1 MYMNLIVYLLSE
13 KGNNVQKKLKF
24 EMYER
29 LNGHNEFYEYLNSLT
44 VKEQAKLLSLIK
56 QVELNGISVAVQQH
70 WIVVIDSDIFEL
82 RARFSNKQMRG
93 LYFHVDDG
101 KYVITHGFSKT
112 TKKMPLRENKHA
124 HDIRNEYYERKNYE

>member
-1 MYMNLIVYLLSE
+1 M
-13 KGNNVQKKLKF
+13 QKKLKF

-70 WIVVIDSDIFEL
+70 WIGVIDSDIFEL
-82 RARFSNKQMRG
+82 RARFSNKRMRG
-93 LYFHVDDG
+93 LYFHVDDE
-101 KYVITHGFSKT
+101 
-112 TKKMPLRENKHA
+112 LRMVLQKQLKRRLFEKLSMLM
-124 HDIRNEYYERKNYE
+124 I

>member
-1 MYMNLIVYLLSE
+1 MYMNLIVYLLSY

-29 LNGHNEFYEYLNSLT
+29 LNGHNGFYEYLNSLT

-70 WIVVIDSDIFEL
+70 SIGVIDSDI
-82 RARFSNKQMRG
+82 
-93 LYFHVDDG
+93 
-101 KYVITHGFSKT
+101 T
-112 TKKMPLRENKHA
+112 
-124 HDIRNEYYERKNYE
+124 

>member
-1 MYMNLIVYLLSE
+1 MNLIVYLLSE

-56 QVELNGISVAVQQH
+56 QVELNGISVTVQQH
-70 WIVVIDSDIFEL
+70 WIGVIDSDIFEL
-82 RARFSNKQMRG
+82 SARFSNKRMRG

>member
-1 MYMNLIVYLLSE
+1 MNLIVYFLSE
-13 KGNNVQKKLKF
+13 KVNNLQKKLKF

-70 WIVVIDSDIFEL
+70 WIGVIDSDIFEL

>member
-1 MYMNLIVYLLSE
+1 MLSE
-13 KGNNVQKKLKF
+13 KENNVQKKLKF

-70 WIVVIDSDIFEL
+70 WIGVIDSDIFEL
-82 RARFSNKQMRG
+82 RARFSNKRMRG

>member
-1 MYMNLIVYLLSE
+1 
-13 KGNNVQKKLKF
+13 
-24 EMYER
+24 MYER

-70 WIVVIDSDIFEL
+70 WIGVIDSDIFEL
-82 RARFSNKQMRG
+82 RARFSNKRMRG

-101 KYVITHGFSKT
+101 KYVITHGFSKK
-112 TKKMPLRENKHA
+112 TKKMPLLENKHA

>member
-70 WIVVIDSDIFEL
+70 WIGVIDSDI
-82 RARFSNKQMRG
+82 
-93 LYFHVDDG
+93 
-101 KYVITHGFSKT
+101 T
-112 TKKMPLRENKHA
+112 
-124 HDIRNEYYERKNYE
+124 

>member
-1 MYMNLIVYLLSE
+1 M
-13 KGNNVQKKLKF
+13 QKKLKF

-29 LNGHNEFYEYLNSLT
+29 LNGHNEFYEYLNLLT

-70 WIVVIDSDIFEL
+70 WIGVIDSDIFEL
-82 RARFSNKQMRG
+82 RARFPNKRMRG
-93 LYFHVDDG
+93 LYFPVDDG